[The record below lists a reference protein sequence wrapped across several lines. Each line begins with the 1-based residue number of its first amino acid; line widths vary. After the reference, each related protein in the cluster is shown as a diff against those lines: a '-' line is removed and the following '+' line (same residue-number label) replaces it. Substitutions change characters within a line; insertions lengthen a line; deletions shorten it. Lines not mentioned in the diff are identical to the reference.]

1 MKNISKVVWSQ
12 RAKND
17 LESILDYLDKN
28 RTEVLLTLVP
38 HSLRYNRVFLQI
50 HDR

>member
-17 LESILDYLDKN
+17 LESVLDYLDKN
-28 RTEVLLTLVP
+28 RTEKVMPTGQN
-38 HSLRYNRVFLQI
+38 SLRYNRVFPSNP
-50 HDR
+50 R